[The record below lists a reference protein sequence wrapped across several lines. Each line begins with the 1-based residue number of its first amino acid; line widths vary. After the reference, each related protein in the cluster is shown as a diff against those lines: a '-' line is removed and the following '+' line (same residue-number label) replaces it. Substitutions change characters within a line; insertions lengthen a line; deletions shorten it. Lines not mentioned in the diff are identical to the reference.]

1 MSDPVCKCQHTESEH
16 VVMPGAFFACG
27 QCDCKDFT
35 DLCEECDRR
44 DNDPLGLYVCRIHD
58 VDKPMKNY
66 FELMWNDQEQF
77 MRLLQE
83 KRGFPEFPVDL
94 SSKAGQKFIKQISYE
109 TADELHEARQH
120 LKQKDHRAADVG
132 SVDREEYVEELS
144 DALHFYFELVIASGI
159 SKEELFAAYMKKGL
173 ENVRRINT
181 GY

>member
-1 MSDPVCKCQHTESEH
+1 MSDPVCKCKHTESDH

-27 QCDCKDFT
+27 QCDCKDFM
-35 DLCEECDRR
+35 DANEKIDRF
-44 DNDPLGLYVCRIHD
+44 DAI
-58 VDKPMKNY
+58 
-66 FELMWNDQEQF
+66 WEQQKSF
-77 MRLLQE
+77 MNLLRE

-94 SSKAGQKFIKQISYE
+94 TSKAGQKFLKQISYE
-109 TADELHEARQH
+109 CADELHEARQH

-132 SVDREEYVEELS
+132 SVDREEYIEELS
-144 DALHFYFELVIASGI
+144 DALHFYLEIVIASGI